1 MLIVSHPPGDP
12 NPLEFLSPAYSPA
25 PPPRELITEPMASPI
40 LALKSIPSRRL
51 GPSCLLSLGDRRSLS
66 LAPLPLV
73 LHSQSSASCPK
84 GQARHSPDCDS
95 PWDSRQAPGSFLG
108 RRIPTRL
115 FTGSEAGR
123 VPRTPGQTS
132 DLQPASHW
140 GERTWLLVLS
150 TSGPLLG
157 FPFSFGWV
165 DPGSSVRVSAKATF
179 REAAFPD
186 PTLAPLE
193 KASEA
198 VMPTV
203 LDIYSE
209 LLLEHRLLLEPVSS
223 ARAGAVYLVH
233 WCAPSVREHA
243 EGAQ

>member
-1 MLIVSHPPGDP
+1 MGEHLACLRLPPARGP
-12 NPLEFLSPAYSPA
+12 QSPGVPLSCLL
-25 PPPRELITEPMASPI
+25 PPPRELITEPTASPI
-40 LALKSIPSRRL
+40 LALKSIPSCYL
-51 GPSCLLSLGDRRSLS
+51 GPSRLLSLGDHRSLS

-84 GQARHSPDCDS
+84 GQACHSPGCDS
-95 PWDSRQAPGSFLG
+95 PWDSRQVLGSFLG

-123 VPRTPGQTS
+123 IPRTPGQTS

-165 DPGSSVRVSAKATF
+165 NLGSSVRVSAKATF
-179 REAAFPD
+179 REAAFLD
-186 PTLAPLE
+186 LTLAPLE
-193 KASEA
+193 KVSEA
-198 VMPTV
+198 IMPTT
-203 LDIYSE
+203 LDIDSE
-209 LLLEHRLLLEPVSS
+209 FTP
-223 ARAGAVYLVH
+223 
-233 WCAPSVREHA
+233 
-243 EGAQ
+243 